1 MKLKKIVLLAIP
13 FFLFSCVIQQDIYFN
28 KDFSGSYKYSF
39 DFKEYNEYMNIETDE
54 EDDEDNNLSNEDF
67 EEYLNF
73 VKSGLSN
80 VYGIENLKIVNNA
93 DQGEVYF
100 SFDFADIESLNEAL
114 KYANLMESET
124 NEFSSYF
131 EKKGK
136 TITYL
141 RPELPEVKEDNN
153 EEEFEEE
160 DFDYANLFVW
170 RFNIEFEAEV
180 KNHNLA
186 KDTTISIQKAGR
198 KFTETNNIFDYTK
211 KETKWV
217 FKMK

>member
-93 DQGEVYF
+93 EEGEVYF
-100 SFDFADIESLNEAL
+100 SYDFADINTLNQAL
-114 KYANLMESET
+114 RYSNLDTKT
-124 NEFSSYF
+124 NEYSSYF
-131 EKKGK
+131 EKKCK
-136 TITYL
+136 TITYV
-141 RPELPEVKEDNN
+141 RPKIHTEENKNIEDENKI
-153 EEEFEEE
+153 
-160 DFDYANLFVW
+160 DFDDNSLFTWVFNL
-170 RFNIEFEAEV
+170 EFATDV
-180 KNHNLA
+180 KKHNLA
-186 KDTTISIQKAGR
+186 NDTTISIQKGGR
-198 KFTETNNIFDYTK
+198 KFTETNNIYDYTN
-211 KETKWV
+211 KETKWE
-217 FKMK
+217 FKLK

>member
-1 MKLKKIVLLAIP
+1 
-13 FFLFSCVIQQDIYFN
+13 
-28 KDFSGSYKYSF
+28 
-39 DFKEYNEYMNIETDE
+39 
-54 EDDEDNNLSNEDF
+54 
-67 EEYLNF
+67 
-73 VKSGLSN
+73 
-80 VYGIENLKIVNNA
+80 
-93 DQGEVYF
+93 
-100 SFDFADIESLNEAL
+100 
-114 KYANLMESET
+114 MESET

-180 KNHNLA
+180 KKHNLA

-198 KFTETNNIFDYTK
+198 KFTETNNVFDYTK

>member
-1 MKLKKIVLLAIP
+1 MQTKARFTFLLI
-13 FFLFSCVIQQDIYFN
+13 L
-28 KDFSGSYKYSF
+28 
-39 DFKEYNEYMNIETDE
+39 
-54 EDDEDNNLSNEDF
+54 L
-67 EEYLNF
+67 
-73 VKSGLSN
+73 
-80 VYGIENLKIVNNA
+80 
-93 DQGEVYF
+93 
-100 SFDFADIESLNEAL
+100 DIESLNEAL

-180 KNHNLA
+180 KSHNLA
-186 KDTTISIQKAGR
+186 KDTTISIQKQVENLQ
-198 KFTETNNIFDYTK
+198 KLIIFLIILK
-211 KETKWV
+211 KKQNG
-217 FKMK
+217 FLK